1 MQVNPVIV
9 KIVTVHAERLRM
21 VVDYCIWTVKNGT
34 MAMEGERSARGPEAK
49 MRKRNLPKGVN

>member
-9 KIVTVHAERLRM
+9 KIVTVHAERLRT

-34 MAMEGERSARGPEAK
+34 MAMEGKEAPADL
-49 MRKRNLPKGVN
+49 KRR